1 LFNFVKQTEAK
12 MAAHKLSPLQL
23 ELLKVY
29 SFQPSEEDLLA
40 VKQMLASYFSNK
52 LISKIGEAVEEK
64 GISEE
69 DLEKWLDD

>member
-1 LFNFVKQTEAK
+1 